1 MTNIPEEKTLDSSIT
16 LLQEGFPFLHK
27 RMQQFNSDIFKT
39 RLLGEEVI
47 CIHGPEAAQVF
58 YDTSKFQRKGAIPK
72 PVQKTL
78 LGEDGVQTMDDVA
91 HRHRKAMFM
100 SLMSK
105 ASINHLLA
113 QCDRAWRA
121 YVTKWVNMPEV
132 VLFED
137 VQEIMCLGACAW
149 AGVPLKPTE
158 VRQRAQDFTAMVD
171 AFGAADMR
179 HYRGRKARSRTES
192 WVGGII
198 EQVRKKKL
206 HPDENSPLYIVAW
219 HYDTAGKLL
228 SKKMATVELIN
239 LLRPI
244 VAIAY
249 YVAFSALA
257 LHKHPEYL
265 ERLRQPDGRFREM
278 FVQEVRR
285 FYPFAPFL
293 GARVRNEFD
302 WGGNHFKKG
311 KLVLLDVYGMLHDPR
326 LWEKPELFKP
336 ERFANWQ
343 GSPFDFIPQGGG
355 EFELGHR
362 CAGEWITIEVMKQ
375 ALGFLVNHISYEVP
389 PQNLYYK
396 LDRMPTY
403 PQSGVIISNIRRI

>member
-1 MTNIPEEKTLDSSIT
+1 
-16 LLQEGFPFLHK
+16 
-27 RMQQFNSDIFKT
+27 
-39 RLLGEEVI
+39 
-47 CIHGPEAAQVF
+47 
-58 YDTSKFQRKGAIPK
+58 
-72 PVQKTL
+72 
-78 LGEDGVQTMDDVA
+78 
-91 HRHRKAMFM
+91 
-100 SLMSK
+100 
-105 ASINHLLA
+105 
-113 QCDRAWRA
+113 
-121 YVTKWVNMPEV
+121 
-132 VLFED
+132 
-137 VQEIMCLGACAW
+137 
-149 AGVPLKPTE
+149 
-158 VRQRAQDFTAMVD
+158 
-171 AFGAADMR
+171 
-179 HYRGRKARSRTES
+179 
-192 WVGGII
+192 
-198 EQVRKKKL
+198 
-206 HPDENSPLYIVAW
+206 
-219 HYDTAGKLL
+219 
-228 SKKMATVELIN
+228 MATVELIN